1 MDAYHAIVTK
11 RDTRRFAPEPVSD
24 DDLHHV
30 LQAGRMAGSAKNEQA
45 NRIVVVTE
53 QATRERLATCGD
65 FATWLPDVP
74 VVFVLVGPRPFD
86 LGRLAQNL
94 MVAANARGLA
104 SCPVTFHR
112 PECVREVLGIPE
124 DHQPSMGVGIGHP
137 GPTDANRGSAPRIPL
152 DELVRWGSW
161 G

>member
-11 RDTRRFAPEPVSD
+11 RDTRRFAPEPLSD

-30 LQAGRMAGSAKNEQA
+30 LQGGRMAGSAKNEQA
-45 NRIVVVTE
+45 NRIVAVTDR
-53 QATRERLATCGD
+53 ATRERLATCGD
-65 FATWLPDVP
+65 FASWLPEAAVAL
-74 VVFVLVGPRPFD
+74 VLVGPRPFD

-94 MVAANARGLA
+94 MVVANARGLA

-112 PECVREVLGIPE
+112 PDCVREVLGIPE
-124 DHQPSMGVGIGHP
+124 GYQPSMGVGIGYP
-137 GPTDANRGSAPRIPL
+137 GPADPAKSPAPRIPL